1 MQEKSNVEHAGTCRR
16 LWAEQFK
23 KKKKTK
29 KQKRT
34 YTPKYVAKISK
45 EREATKLE

>member
-1 MQEKSNVEHAGTCRR
+1 MQEHACYFGHKN
-16 LWAEQFK
+16 LK